1 MRLTAGGLED
11 KLQEAADSI
20 EPTQNMTSRVS
31 PFVSFPSLN
40 CFLSSSATWCLIVL
54 KSHLFVD
61 FFHKYH
67 PTWTTWLSHALAAT
81 LWQGGCVL
89 CCSHAKTFH
98 HCGHWGW
105 IQMSTLH
112 CACRLCGDIRGESAS
127 AGGCHQR
134 NLKLTYCRLPER
146 LHQIH
151 RCYTVDCWQN
161 N

>member
-61 FFHKYH
+61 FFQKYH
-67 PTWTTWLSHALAAT
+67 PTWTTWLYHTPWLLLCDKAGVYCAVVMLKPSTTVDTGAEFKCPHFTALVDFVET
-81 LWQGGCVL
+81 FVGSLPVL
-89 CCSHAKTFH
+89 GAV
-98 HCGHWGW
+98 
-105 IQMSTLH
+105 
-112 CACRLCGDIRGESAS
+112 IRGTSSWHTADF
-127 AGGCHQR
+127 QR
-134 NLKLTYCRLPER
+134 GYIR
-146 LHQIH
+146 
-151 RCYTVDCWQN
+151 YTDVTP
-161 N
+161 